1 MKASA
6 EGNDCESL
14 TRPQRHGEGVSRV
27 TGRASRGKERKETGG
42 DTEPSQRLTSTGNN
56 TVQWRIRARQ
66 SHSPPQ

>member
-1 MKASA
+1 MKASVD
-6 EGNDCESL
+6 GNDCESL
-14 TRPQRHGEGVSRV
+14 TRPQRHGEEL
-27 TGRASRGKERKETGG
+27 AGKREGKQREGRKEVGR